1 MLPGLSSRLT
11 GAVGLLFLIT
21 AAIAADSSALPQ
33 DMQAVR
39 AHGSGGPEV
48 LRYERAPLPG
58 VADDQVLIRVR
69 AAGVNPIDWKLRE
82 RGPRGGA
89 GNERILGFDA
99 AGVIA
104 KVGKEVQGWRV
115 GDEVVAL
122 TSPAG
127 GGAYAEY
134 VAAFAR
140 DVARKP
146 KNMTFEQAAGLPVAV
161 TTVWSYL
168 VRTVDSLEGKRLL
181 IHGGAGGVGSV
192 AVQIAKARGA
202 IVIATASARN
212 HDYLRSI
219 GADETIDYTK
229 VRFEQAAR
237 DIDIVFDTVG
247 GETLE
252 RSYVVPRR
260 GGTLI
265 SIAGRLNLQQC
276 TERGLD
282 CPPPEG
288 NEGAGVSLEAVRALS
303 EAGKFSLNVDRTF
316 PLAQAAQAQELNRA
330 GRTRGKI
337 ILVVGN

>member
-11 GAVGLLFLIT
+11 GALGLLLVY
-21 AAIAADSSALPQ
+21 AAVAADASTLPTE
-33 DMQAVR
+33 MQAVR
-39 AHGSGGPEV
+39 AHGAGGPEV
-48 LRYERAPLPG
+48 LRYERVPLPTVG
-58 VADDQVLIRVR
+58 DDQVLIRVR

-82 RGPRGGA
+82 RGPRSGGPS
-89 GNERILGFDA
+89 ERIPGFDA

-104 KVGKEVQGWRV
+104 SVGKDVKDWRA

-168 VRTVDSLEGKRLL
+168 IRTVDTLKGKRVL

-192 AVQIAKARGA
+192 AVQVAKAHGA

-229 VRFEQAAR
+229 VKFEEAAR
-237 DIDIVFDTVG
+237 DVDIVFDTVG

-252 RSYVVPRR
+252 RSYVVPKR

-265 SIAGRLNLQQC
+265 SIAGRPMPQQC
-276 TERGLD
+276 AERGLD
-282 CPPPEG
+282 CPAPDG
-288 NEGAGVSLEAVRALS
+288 NDGANVSLDAIRALS
-303 EAGKFSLNVDRTF
+303 DAGKFSLNVDRTF
-316 PLAQAAQAQELNRA
+316 PLAQAAQAQELNRE

-337 ILVVGN
+337 VLTVGH